1 VELVEVFRSQA
12 VDPMSACTG
21 DEVLADGGLVFE
33 PPGAAVLAMAGA
45 NGRRPVGAR
54 ALPDAHDDLH
64 QTG

>member
-1 VELVEVFRSQA
+1 
-12 VDPMSACTG
+12 MSACTG